1 MGQLSQ
7 FITHHWELWLL
18 LVGVL
23 LLIGINEFLEQR
35 KQAKTLSPTAA
46 VLKINHDDAVVI
58 DLREAEPFKAGH
70 IIDSIRISADDVKQ
84 KHLDKYKKKPIIL
97 VCARGTQSATVAASL
112 RTEGFAEPLVLAG
125 GIAAWHAANLPLVK
139 GKN

>member
-58 DLREAEPFKAGH
+58 DLREA
-70 IIDSIRISADDVKQ
+70 DVKQ

-125 GIAAWHAANLPLVK
+125 GIAAWQAANLPLVK